1 MVLWDCFIL
10 RSKCKKGRTNCYI
23 LSKRIQIV
31 FLFCPIV
38 HSACL
43 RQKAERSTQ
52 DRQVFHLGLCSRE
65 GGEEGEATTDGWT
78 RAAAA
83 HHQTT
88 TRAVVFKLFQ

>member
-1 MVLWDCFIL
+1 M
-10 RSKCKKGRTNCYI
+10 
-23 LSKRIQIV
+23 